1 MAISNGRYIH
11 KFKLSFSNGTYW
23 NLHFPMV
30 DIFIFPTIAKFSMCG
45 DFPQKICSRQDDLT
59 SKLFGNVTCPNEALA
74 TFITT
79 GMVNHCC
86 STIVSPPNLF
96 VQSGCQLQPT
106 SWEPLLSE
114 NYSTKLKMSQNLS
127 LETYNS
133 INLYTSLYIF
143 ILSLNLY
150 SYSFSMFLFISSQA
164 HGIPMDP
171 NGSQV
176 RVESAHG
183 CRGALRALPGAL
195 GRRRRRRRPAAGG
208 AAAGD
213 AALDR
218 RLGMSPSQQPGTN
231 RSRL

>member
-1 MAISNGRYIH
+1 MKSWTGSCDPWTMWPIAIRHGQQQQHHRRQSQRSSGSSGCSGLWQVACVARLKICGIYMNLHSWMMAISNGRYIH

-133 INLYTSLYIF
+133 INLYTSLY
-143 ILSLNLY
+143 Y
-150 SYSFSMFLFISSQA
+150 
-164 HGIPMDP
+164 P
-171 NGSQV
+171 
-176 RVESAHG
+176 
-183 CRGALRALPGAL
+183 
-195 GRRRRRRRPAAGG
+195 
-208 AAAGD
+208 
-213 AALDR
+213 
-218 RLGMSPSQQPGTN
+218 
-231 RSRL
+231 